1 MLNLLTEIEEQ
12 VVEFMQKLS
21 QCDAMAANEKIEIAE
36 AVRKDLLKQVDS
48 LRTINLALENIQK
61 TRELIRRERSK

>member
-21 QCDAMAANEKIEIAE
+21 QCDAMEANEKIEIAE